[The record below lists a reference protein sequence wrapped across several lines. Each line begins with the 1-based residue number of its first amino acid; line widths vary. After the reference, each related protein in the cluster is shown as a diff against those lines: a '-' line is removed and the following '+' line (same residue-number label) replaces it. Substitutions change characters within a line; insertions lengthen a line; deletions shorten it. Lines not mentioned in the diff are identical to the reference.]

1 MDEVE
6 RTARAIAAEKMM
18 LRKDVHG
25 LGLPDEKSTSPQ
37 EANGRYH

>member
-25 LGLPDEKSTSPQ
+25 LGLPGEKST
-37 EANGRYH
+37 NL